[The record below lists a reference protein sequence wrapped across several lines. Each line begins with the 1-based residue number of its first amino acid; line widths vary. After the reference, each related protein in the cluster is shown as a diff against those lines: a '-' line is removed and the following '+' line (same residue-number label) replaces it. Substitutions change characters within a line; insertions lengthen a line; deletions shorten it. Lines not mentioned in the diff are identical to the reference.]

1 MGLTQRE
8 IEAAG
13 ISTVSLSMIPDFTAA
28 PGVPRVAAIA
38 YPLSRPLGDPGDA
51 EGQRAVLR
59 AALGVLEEAAAPG
72 TVTTLPFLWPEP
84 AKLVRRQ
91 PLADPPPIAKL
102 LRAKPWLY
110 FKLVSGEIPPQAE
123 VVQ

>member
-1 MGLTQRE
+1 VGLAQRE

-28 PGVPRVAAIA
+28 AGVPRVAAIA
-38 YPLSRPLGDPGDA
+38 YPFSRPLGSPGDA
-51 EGQRAVLR
+51 DGQRHVLHG
-59 AALGVLEEAAAPG
+59 ALGVLEEAEVPG
-72 TVTTLPFLWPEP
+72 TVTTLPFRWPEP
-84 AKLVRRQ
+84 AKVVRRQ

-110 FKLVSGEIPPQAE
+110 FKLVSGEIPAQPEGAQ
-123 VVQ
+123 